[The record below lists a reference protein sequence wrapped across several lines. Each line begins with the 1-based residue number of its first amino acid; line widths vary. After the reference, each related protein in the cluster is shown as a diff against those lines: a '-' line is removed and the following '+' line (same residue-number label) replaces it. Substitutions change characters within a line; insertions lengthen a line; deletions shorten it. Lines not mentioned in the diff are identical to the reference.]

1 MSSPLIGLPCDRLM
15 SGPHPIHAV
24 QEKYLL
30 AAMEVAGCM
39 AVGIP
44 ALSAKLDLNALLDRL
59 DGLLITGAYSNIEPH
74 HYGAPPLPGDYNDP
88 ARDALSLALIERALA
103 RGMPLLGI
111 CRGLQ
116 ELNVARGGSLLQKV
130 HESPGHMDH
139 REDKQLP
146 VEGQYAPAHPVELT
160 PGGLLAGL
168 SACPSQRVNSVHGQG
183 IDRLG
188 RGLRVEAS
196 APDGLVEA
204 VSLPEARGFALAV
217 QWHPEWQA
225 GDDALSRAIF
235 QAFGDACR
243 AYQRQKNR

>member
-1 MSSPLIGLPCDRLM
+1 MSLPLIGLPCDRLM

-30 AAMEVAGCM
+30 AAIEVAGCL

-44 ALSAKLDLNALLDRL
+44 ALSATLDLDALLDRL
-59 DGLLITGAYSNIEPH
+59 DGLLITGAYSNIEPER
-74 HYGAPPLPGDYNDP
+74 YGAQPMPGDYNDP
-88 ARDALSLALIERALA
+88 ARDALSLALIKRAIA

-116 ELNVARGGSLLQKV
+116 EFNVARGGTLHQKV
-130 HESPGHMDH
+130 HETPGHMDH
-139 REDKQLP
+139 REDKSLP
-146 VEGQYAPAHPVELT
+146 VEGQYAPAHPVSLAQ
-160 PGGLLAGL
+160 GGLLARLGNVTE
-168 SACPSQRVNSVHGQG
+168 ARVNSVHGQG
-183 IDRLG
+183 IATLG

-204 VSLPEARGFALAV
+204 VSLPEAPGFALAV
-217 QWHPEWQA
+217 QWHPEWHA
-225 GDDALSRAIF
+225 GEDTLSRAIF

-243 AYQRQKNR
+243 AYQHNKE